1 MVWRLGGI
9 GDMQKVAGIM
19 DIVLVEKMAE
29 VARFLPAR
37 FTIRNFGKTIQ

>member
-1 MVWRLGGI
+1 MLCMVWRLGGI

-29 VARFLPAR
+29 VARFPACS
-37 FTIRNFGKTIQ
+37 FYNS